1 MKYSYKL
8 KTRTNRYKSRNKH
21 IICHIGDTEVN
32 ELDKIHYSVIN
43 DNENFINLYYSVV
56 LNHTFRI
63 LRKKQNIMSFN
74 MRQMC

>member
-21 IICHIGDTEVN
+21 IICHIGGTDVN

-43 DNENFINLYYSVV
+43 DNDN
-56 LNHTFRI
+56 
-63 LRKKQNIMSFN
+63 
-74 MRQMC
+74 